1 MRNEDTGQRAKEYHH
16 LRSKQRNKDE
26 RDNVGVGSGRGRKVY
41 DVMEAKE
48 KEYREWKTQ
57 NVKSV
62 SSGITSDFVFFLIT
76 FLNFPRIL
84 NRHVFCYSS
93 ENSFLWKTA

>member
-1 MRNEDTGQRAKEYHH
+1 MRNEDTGQRAKEYYH
-16 LRSKQRNKDE
+16 LRSKGTKDE
-26 RDNVGVGSGRGRKVY
+26 RDNVGEGQEEGGKSMMSWKPRKKNT
-41 DVMEAKE
+41 ENG
-48 KEYREWKTQ
+48 KTQ
-57 NVKSV
+57 NVKPV

-93 ENSFLWKTA
+93 ENPFL